1 MYPSRPLIAVKNI
14 GQLSGFPYAIAVV
27 ILLLSGCIERYYP
40 PESQNAP
47 RNLVVYGFIN
57 PDDSVAFAQLSWS
70 QSLTSSTSVAG
81 ETGAEVTIIDDSGTS
96 YPLDENGDGEYSKHD
111 LVLDAQK
118 KYKLRIR
125 TASQSEYESTFIAI
139 KRTPALDSITYQVD
153 ESDKLEISVNTHDDS
168 GNTRFY
174 RWRFIETYEY
184 NAHYSTLWTIENSIF
199 VPRPASKSLR
209 LCWRTDTTHKIVLAS
224 TEQFS
229 KDLVSDFDLITI
241 ARGSL
246 KIGRRYS
253 VLIEQQALSSEAFQY
268 WLSMQQSSESLGGLY
283 DPTPPQPKGNMRS
296 LSSPNDE
303 VLGIFESR
311 SAVRKRIFILP
322 KDLPSGFAVQP
333 RDNCVMDTVSFSL
346 GTTPNPD
353 LMIDI
358 ISLPSPDA
366 SGLFV
371 TSRPDC
377 IDCRLKGGVT
387 TKPAFWD

>member
-1 MYPSRPLIAVKNI
+1 MLNTVTANGTASLKPSCYRFCTL
-14 GQLSGFPYAIAVV
+14 LAIT
-27 ILLLSGCIERYYP
+27 LLSGCIERYYP
-40 PESQNAP
+40 PESQSAP
-47 RNLVVYGFIN
+47 RNLVVYGFID
-57 PDDSVAFAQLSWS
+57 PDDSVAFVQLSWS
-70 QSLTSSTSVAG
+70 QSLTSTTSVPS
-81 ETGAEVTIIDDSGTS
+81 EPEAEVTIIDDSGTS
-96 YPLDENGDGEYSKHD
+96 YPLDENGDGEYSKHE

-139 KRTPALDSITYQVD
+139 KRTPAIDSIAYQVD
-153 ESDKLEISVNTHDDS
+153 ESDKLKIYVNTHDDS

-184 NAHYSTLWTIENSIF
+184 NAHYSALWAIQNGVY
-199 VPRPASKSLR
+199 VPRPAPESLR
-209 LCWRTDTTHKIVLAS
+209 MCWKTDTTHKIVLAS

-229 KDLVSDFDLITI
+229 KDLISDFDLITI

-246 KIGRRYS
+246 KIGRKYS
-253 VLIEQQALSSEAFQY
+253 VLIEQQVLSSEAFQY

-283 DPTPPQPKGNMRS
+283 DPTPPQSKGNIRS
-296 LSSPNDE
+296 LSSPNEE

-311 SAVRKRIFILP
+311 STTRKRIFILP
-322 KDLPSGFAVQP
+322 ADLPYGFAFLP
-333 RDNCVMDTVSFSL
+333 RDNCAMDTVAFSFGSM
-346 GTTPNPD
+346 PNPD

-366 SGLFV
+366 SGSFI